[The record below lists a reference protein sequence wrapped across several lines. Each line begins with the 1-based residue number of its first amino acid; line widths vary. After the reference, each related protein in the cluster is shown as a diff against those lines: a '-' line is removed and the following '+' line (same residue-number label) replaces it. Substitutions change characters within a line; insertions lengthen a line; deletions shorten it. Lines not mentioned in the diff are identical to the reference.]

1 MDHITIL
8 RKVNMNKESTSNQLA
23 KLLQDQTKADKMRS
37 VAMFL
42 NEVKELA
49 DWLILNDTENKSGLE
64 LAKQAMIVKTAVK
77 EILHEQ
83 V

>member
-1 MDHITIL
+1 MH
-8 RKVNMNKESTSNQLA
+8 KESTSNQLA

-42 NEVKELA
+42 SEVQDLA

-64 LAKQAMIVKTAVK
+64 LVKQAMIVKTAVK
-77 EILHEQ
+77 ESINEQ